1 MNAQDF
7 GKSKVKLRR
16 HLKLFSAVLLA
27 VLLSSC
33 SRSTGAGAAAGEQT
47 GSTAPSNLGKSSF
60 SAVIDGTSVS
70 GGVIRTMQME
80 NAAFLIP
87 DSNGGEPK
95 LGFWLNDIKTAAD
108 DAQPTYA
115 LKFLLPK
122 KMGPATKAYLEVVIN
137 LDKTHSAIYYSNQ
150 PTVVVTS
157 LDAARVAGTFSGT
170 FKLSP
175 DTPNVP
181 KREIAISDGK
191 FDIPFATS
199 KLIPF

>member
-1 MNAQDF
+1 MKAQNSDQ
-7 GKSKVKLRR
+7 SKVSLTQ

-27 VLLSSC
+27 LLLSSC
-33 SRSTGAGAAAGEQT
+33 SHSTGTGAAEQA
-47 GSTAPSNLGKSSF
+47 GSTASSDSLGKSSF
-60 SAVIDGTSVS
+60 SAVIDGTAVS
-70 GGVIRTMQME
+70 GGVIRSMQTE

-87 DSNGGEPK
+87 DNKGGEPT
-95 LGFWLNDIKTAAD
+95 LAFWLNDIKTAAD

-115 LKFLLPK
+115 LKFLLPR
-122 KMGPATKAYLEVVIN
+122 KMGPATNAYLGVNIN
-137 LDKTHSAIYYSNQ
+137 LDKTHSAIYYSSH
-150 PTVVVTS
+150 PTVVITS
-157 LDAARVAGTFSGT
+157 LDATRVAGTFSGT

-181 KREIAISDGK
+181 KTEIAITDGK

>member
-1 MNAQDF
+1 MNTQDF
-7 GKSKVKLRR
+7 GKSKVRLMQ
-16 HLKLFSAVLLA
+16 HLQVFSAVLLA
-27 VLLSSC
+27 LLLSSC
-33 SRSTGAGAAAGEQT
+33 SHSTGAGAVEPT
-47 GSTAPSNLGKSSF
+47 GSTTSSNSLGKSSF
-60 SAVIDGTSVS
+60 SAVIDGTMVS

-87 DSNGGEPK
+87 DNNGGEPT

-108 DAQPTYA
+108 DTQPTYA

-122 KMGPATKAYLEVVIN
+122 KMGPATKAYLGIDIN
-137 LDKTHSAIYYSNQ
+137 LDKTHSANYYSSH
-150 PTVVVTS
+150 PTIVITS

-181 KREIAISDGK
+181 KREIAITDGK